1 MNHPRFEIIQENMGG
16 WVRVFLGRVFLGRG
30 EPTGEVAKF
39 LSHSLTEWMRQ
50 RPHLRVR
57 FVVPIN
63 RDGDTVELHAWYDQI
78 IFPDISPMANPEPGG
93 AKE

>member
-1 MNHPRFEIIQENMGG
+1 MNHPRFEIIQENMDG
-16 WVRVFLGRVFLGRG
+16 WVRVFLGRG

-57 FVVPIN
+57 FAVPIN

-78 IFPDISPMANPEPGG
+78 IFPDISPMANPESGG

>member
-1 MNHPRFEIIQENMGG
+1 MNQPRFEIIQENMGG
-16 WVRVFLGRVFLGRG
+16 WVRVFLGRG

-78 IFPDISPMANPEPGG
+78 IFPDISPMANPEQGG

>member
-1 MNHPRFEIIQENMGG
+1 MNPRFEIIEEDMGG
-16 WVRVFLGRVFLGRG
+16 WVRVFLGRG

-39 LSHSLTEWMRQ
+39 LSHGLTDWMGK

-63 RDGDTVELHAWYDQI
+63 RDGDTVEFHAWYDQVL
-78 IFPDISPMANPEPGG
+78 FFDTSPMASPEPSG
-93 AKE
+93 AES